1 MKKNVA
7 IDALNK
13 MPKNFELDR
22 LLEELIVIDKIDKAL
37 IQEKE
42 GKTVSHE
49 MVKKQVKKWLK

>member
-13 MPKNFELDR
+13 MPNNFELDR

-49 MVKKQVKKWLK
+49 MVKKQIKKWLK

>member
-37 IQEKE
+37 IEEKE
-42 GKTVSHE
+42 GKTIDHE
-49 MVKKQVKKWLK
+49 LVKKQIKKWLK

>member
-1 MKKNVA
+1 MLFRSA

-13 MPKNFELDR
+13 MPNNFELDR

-49 MVKKQVKKWLK
+49 MVKKQIKKWLK